1 MKKMMFIML
10 LMTLIG
16 ANAVFASGD
25 EDVTTVAK
33 KTFEK
38 EFPSALYVKWE
49 KVKNSDVYMVRFVY
63 NDQALLSYINER
75 GEMVAT
81 ARNINKAQL
90 PFMINEILRKK
101 LSGYKVIQIEEVAT
115 ASETSYFATLED
127 VKSITY
133 VRLFSNGTFAII
145 KKDRK

>member
-1 MKKMMFIML
+1 MFIML

-49 KVKNSDVYMVRFVY
+49 KVKKF
-63 NDQALLSYINER
+63 
-75 GEMVAT
+75 
-81 ARNINKAQL
+81 
-90 PFMINEILRKK
+90 
-101 LSGYKVIQIEEVAT
+101 
-115 ASETSYFATLED
+115 
-127 VKSITY
+127 
-133 VRLFSNGTFAII
+133 
-145 KKDRK
+145 

>member
-38 EFPSALYVKWE
+38 EFPSPLYVKWE

-63 NDQALLSYINER
+63 NEQALLSYINER

-90 PFMINEILRKK
+90 PFMIN
-101 LSGYKVIQIEEVAT
+101 
-115 ASETSYFATLED
+115 
-127 VKSITY
+127 
-133 VRLFSNGTFAII
+133 
-145 KKDRK
+145 